1 METTVVDEG
10 LTKID
15 ACHKVQETTVIGK
28 RRPKIDAWPKA
39 KGTTIYADDFTMPGM
54 LHAKVLRSKYPAAMI
69 LAIDTGKAET
79 LPGVHAVLTCKDVPN
94 NNLRAKF
101 GQSTDVGS
109 NFEGLYRVLAES
121 KVRFMGEA
129 VALVAAESLKIAE
142 EALDLIKVDY
152 EPLPGVFDPIEA
164 LKSGAYQVGESESNV
179 VSRFKVRKGDVEA
192 GFAAADV
199 IVENTYRVP
208 FVDHAYLEPESGVAW
223 VDEDEV
229 INIRVSTQVIEH
241 FRTVAEVVG
250 LPQNRVRVIGT
261 WLGGGFG
268 GKEDITVE
276 SFLALLTLKT
286 GRPVK
291 LTYTREESLLAHS
304 KRHPYIMKYKTGATR
319 DGRLVALEAELISDA
334 GAYTYLTP
342 WILLYSTVNA
352 AGPYNIPNVKVDT
365 VSALTNNPF
374 TSANRGFG
382 AVQPNVAY
390 ESQIDELARVLGMDP
405 LTIRQKNCLRQGDS
419 LATNFKFD
427 RYVAVA
433 EAAEKAWQ
441 ALGPVPESQ
450 DKNIRIG
457 HGLAVGMMSYGRLTF
472 LHDSSRCFIKLELDG
487 SVVVRCGVQDL
498 GGGQA
503 STLCEIVSE
512 ELGIPLEKI
521 KIYIAD
527 TALTPLAGTTTAT
540 RMLYM
545 SGNATLKT
553 ARELKQRLLTKAEAM
568 LGARAAD
575 LKIINECIV
584 NTVDPDRQIT
594 LKEAIDACAT
604 DGIELF
610 YEGQFNAPFTEVPT
624 SEIINGPTFADFTFG
639 CHAVEVAVD
648 VDTGAVDVRR
658 LIACFDVGKA
668 INVLNVEGQ
677 LEGGAIYNMGYA
689 LTEDLIVEKGYLKTP
704 SFSEYLIAT
713 SVDVPDVET
722 IMIESGAGLGPYGAK
737 GVGEPADNSIA
748 PAILNAICDAVGVRI
763 TTMPATP
770 ERVFWAMQEQ
780 QQKSHQ

>member
-1 METTVVDEG
+1 MKSTVIDQSP
-10 LTKID
+10 TKND
-15 ACHKVQETTVIGK
+15 AYCKRHETTVIGK
-28 RRPKIDAWPKA
+28 GLPKVDALPKA
-39 KGTTIYADDFTMPGM
+39 RGNTVYADDFSLPGM
-54 LHAKVLRSKYPAAMI
+54 LHAKVLRSKYPAAKI
-69 LAIDTGKAET
+69 LAIDTSKAEA
-79 LPGVHAVLTCKDVPN
+79 LPGVHAVLTSKDVPN

-109 NFEGLYRVLAES
+109 NFEGLYRVLAEE

-129 VALVAAESLKIAE
+129 VALVAAESLGIAE
-142 EALDLIKVDY
+142 EALDLIEVDY

-164 LKSGAYQVGESESNV
+164 LKPGAYQVGEGESNV

-208 FVDHAYLEPESGVAW
+208 YHDHAYLEPESGVAW

-229 INIRVSTQVIEH
+229 INLRVSTQVIEH
-241 FRTVAEVVG
+241 FRTVAEVLG

-291 LTYTREESLLAHS
+291 LTYTREESLLAHG
-304 KRHPYIMKYKTGATR
+304 KRHPYVMKYKTGATR

-342 WILLYSTVNA
+342 WILLYSTINA
-352 AGPYNIPNVKVDT
+352 AGPYDIPNVKVDA

-390 ESQIDELARVLGMDP
+390 ESQIDALARALGMDP
-405 LTIRQKNCLRQGDS
+405 LAIRQKNCLRQGDS
-419 LATNFKFD
+419 LSTNFKFD
-427 RYVAVA
+427 RYVGVV
-433 EAAEKAWQ
+433 EAAERAWQ
-441 ALGPVPESQ
+441 ALGPVPENHDQ
-450 DKNIRIG
+450 NIRIG

-472 LHDSSRCFIKLELDG
+472 LHDSARSYIKLELDG
-487 SVVVRCGVQDL
+487 SAVIRCGVQDL

-503 STLCEIVSE
+503 QILCQIVSE
-512 ELGIPLEKI
+512 ELGIPAEKI

-553 ARELKQRLLTKAEAM
+553 ARVLKQRLLTRAEAM

-575 LKIINECIV
+575 LQIADGYIV
-584 NTVDPDRQIT
+584 NRVDPDRRVT

-624 SEIINGPTFADFTFG
+624 SEIIDGPTFADFTFG
-639 CHAVEVAVD
+639 SHAVEVAVD
-648 VDTGAVDVRR
+648 IETGAVEVRR
-658 LIACFDVGKA
+658 LIASYDVGRA
-668 INVLNVEGQ
+668 LNVLNVEGQ
-677 LEGGAIYNMGYA
+677 LEGGAIYNLGYA

-713 SVDVPDVET
+713 SADVPDVET

-748 PAILNAICDAVGVRI
+748 PAILNAIYDAVGVRI

-770 ERVFWAMQEQ
+770 ERVFWAMKEQ
-780 QQKSHQ
+780 RESQQ

>member
-1 METTVVDEG
+1 METKVLDNDLAG
-10 LTKID
+10 GD
-15 ACHKVQETTVIGK
+15 ACHGVQETTVIGK
-28 RRPKIDAWPKA
+28 RRPKIDAWHKA

-54 LHAKVLRSKYPAAMI
+54 LHAKVLRSAYPAAMI
-69 LAIDTGKAET
+69 LAIDTSQAEA

-109 NFEGLYRVLAES
+109 NFEGLYRVLAEN

-129 VALVAAESLKIAE
+129 VALVAAETLKIAE
-142 EALDLIKVDY
+142 DALNLIKVDY
-152 EPLPGVFDPIEA
+152 EPLAGVFDPVEA
-164 LKSGAYQVGESESNV
+164 LKPGAYLVGEGESNL
-179 VSRFKVRKGDVEA
+179 VSQFKIRKGDVEA

-208 FVDHAYLEPESGVAW
+208 YHDHAYLEPESGVAW
-223 VDEDEV
+223 VDENEV
-229 INIRVSTQVIEH
+229 VNIRVSTQVIEH
-241 FRTVAEVVG
+241 FRTVAEVLG
-250 LPQNRVRVIGT
+250 LPQNQVRVIGT

-276 SFLALLTLKT
+276 SFLALLALKT
-286 GRPVK
+286 RRPVK
-291 LTYTREESLLAHS
+291 LTYTREESFLAHG
-304 KRHPYIMKYKTGATR
+304 KRHPYVMKYKTGATR
-319 DGRLVALEAELISDA
+319 DGRLVAVEAELVSDA

-352 AGPYNIPNVKVDT
+352 AGPYDIPNVKVDAA
-365 VSALTNNPF
+365 SALTNNLL

-390 ESQIDELARVLGMDP
+390 ESQIDQIARILGMDP
-405 LTIRQKNCLRQGDS
+405 LAIRQKNCLRQGGS
-419 LATNFKFD
+419 LATGFKFD
-427 RYVAVA
+427 RYVGVA
-433 EAAEKAWQ
+433 DAAEKAWL
-441 ALGPVPESQ
+441 ALGPTPESH

-487 SVVVRCGVQDL
+487 SAVVRCGVQDL

-503 STLCEIVSE
+503 STLCEIVCE
-512 ELGIPLEKI
+512 ELGIPMEKI

-545 SGNATLKT
+545 SGNATLKA
-553 ARELKQRLLTKAEAM
+553 ARELKQRLLTRAEAM
-568 LGARAAD
+568 LDVCAAD
-575 LKIINECIV
+575 LKIADGRIAS
-584 NTVDPDRQIT
+584 TTDPDRHVAM
-594 LKEAIDACAT
+594 KEVIDACAAE
-604 DGIELF
+604 GIELF
-610 YEGQFNAPFTEVPT
+610 HEAQFNAPFTEVPM
-624 SEIINGPTFADFTFG
+624 SETITGQTHPDFTFG

-648 VDTGAVDVRR
+648 VETGFVEVRK
-658 LIACFDVGKA
+658 LIACYDVGKA
-668 INVLNVEGQ
+668 LNVLNVEGQ

-713 SVDVPDVET
+713 SVDAPDVEP

-748 PAILNAICDAVGVRI
+748 PAILNAIYDAVGVRI